1 MVFLPL
7 ESPGSGRV
15 PQTVD
20 HSHCVMG
27 YVSPRM
33 NEKVKESIFM
43 MGMWFGLAQLQNPAK
58 DPPAMI
64 EDSPSS

>member
-1 MVFLPL
+1 
-7 ESPGSGRV
+7 
-15 PQTVD
+15 
-20 HSHCVMG
+20 MG

-43 MGMWFGLAQLQNPAK
+43 MWMWFGLAQLQNPAK
-58 DPPAMI
+58 DPPATI